1 MGSNRRHASIGPMS
15 SSAICGT
22 MKSLLNTS
30 TISHKTTKV
39 VTRKNRSTPPRMRGT
54 ICWLDCLSQ
63 PTASANVAGATS
75 GMNLTRQKSHQRQFC
90 PLTGSKRL
98 NELFF
103 CVLKRRADRIHGGNW
118 HAYTSNPDVEQG
130 TAKAG
135 RGQLDSE

>member
-39 VTRKNRSTPPRMRGT
+39 VTRKNRSTPPRM
-54 ICWLDCLSQ
+54 
-63 PTASANVAGATS
+63 
-75 GMNLTRQKSHQRQFC
+75 NLTRQKSHQRQFC

-98 NELFF
+98 KELFF